1 MAERL
6 TGFDY
11 CFTRC
16 MEPGADKQEIREDC
30 SLYKVCLERQIF
42 EKLQH
47 YEDLEEQGRLVI
59 LPDGMNLRKL
69 LDILT
74 EYSPGCP
81 SEYNLVNR
89 CELSCFECWLAAL
102 KGEENDNL

>member
-6 TGFDY
+6 TVS
-11 CFTRC
+11 
-16 MEPGADKQEIREDC
+16 GATTQRDIDR
-30 SLYKVCLERQIF
+30 LLEVSNCNQFGRNGAYY
-42 EKLQH
+42 KLQH
-47 YEDLEEQGRLVI
+47 YEDLEEQGRLII

-81 SEYNLVNR
+81 SDYKLANR

-102 KGEENDNL
+102 KGADK

>member
-42 EKLQH
+42 EKLQR
-47 YEDLEEQGRLVI
+47 YEDLEEQGRMVI
-59 LPDGMNLRKL
+59 LPEGMNLRKL

-74 EYSPGCP
+74 DYSPGCP
-81 SEYNLVNR
+81 SDYKLTNR

-102 KGEENDNL
+102 KGADK

>member
-6 TGFDY
+6 TMTSDKGGVALTFDLDIT
-11 CFTRC
+11 CRPS
-16 MEPGADKQEIREDC
+16 EAQKI
-30 SLYKVCLERQIF
+30 LKLA
-42 EKLQH
+42 EKLKH
-47 YEDLEEQGRLVI
+47 YEDLEEQGRMVI

-74 EYSPGCP
+74 EYSPSCP
-81 SEYNLVNR
+81 SDYNLTNR

-102 KGEENDNL
+102 KGAENAVR

>member
-1 MAERL
+1 MMENL
-6 TGFDY
+6 
-11 CFTRC
+11 RC
-16 MEPGADKQEIREDC
+16 LRDGDLIVSASDIDE
-30 SLYKVCLERQIF
+30 LL
-42 EKLQH
+42 H
-47 YEDLEEQGRLVI
+47 YRNLKAQGRLVT

-81 SEYNLVNR
+81 CDYDLTNR

-102 KGEENDNL
+102 KGADE

>member
-1 MAERL
+1 M
-6 TGFDY
+6 
-11 CFTRC
+11 
-16 MEPGADKQEIREDC
+16 MENLG
-30 SLYKVCLERQIF
+30 CLRDGDVIASASDIDELLR
-42 EKLQH
+42 
-47 YEDLEEQGRLVI
+47 YRDLKEQGRMVI

-81 SEYNLVNR
+81 SDYGLVNR

-102 KGEENDNL
+102 KGAENATR